1 MNIIL
6 YGNND
11 VISLIGT
18 LESSFSLFYD
28 GLNIREIIKNQLMKE
43 CSNQLH
49 LRFFKN
55 KKFKLWIENTKEK
68 TIDSYLKDNFE
79 DCVMPKF
86 IQKFRLLLN
95 KLYYCKN
102 NSINYSVTLSENE
115 IDMIVNPE
123 HWLEIQLKK
132 FVSDEVKY
140 FHIRNNW

>member
-6 YGNND
+6 YGTND
-11 VISLIGT
+11 VNNLIET
-18 LESSFSLFYD
+18 LERSFSIFYD
-28 GLNIREIIKNQLMKE
+28 GLNIKEIIKNQLMKE

-68 TIDSYLKDNFE
+68 TIDSYLKDNLE
-79 DCVMPKF
+79 NYVMPNF
-86 IQKFRLLLN
+86 IKTFRLLLN

-102 NSINYSVTLSENE
+102 NFMNYSVTLSENE
-115 IDMIVNPE
+115 IDMISNPE
-123 HWLEIQLKK
+123 HWLEIRLKK

>member
-6 YGNND
+6 YGTND

-18 LESSFSLFYD
+18 LERSFSIFYD
-28 GLNIREIIKNQLMKE
+28 GLNIKEIIKNQLMKE

-68 TIDSYLKDNFE
+68 TIDSYLKDNLE
-79 DCVMPKF
+79 DYVMPDF
-86 IQKFRLLLN
+86 IQKFRFLLN

-102 NSINYSVTLSENE
+102 SLINYSVTLSENE
-115 IDMIVNPE
+115 IDMISNPE
-123 HWLEIQLKK
+123 HWLEIRLKK